1 MPANSHRPSQTHTTT
16 RQRAMEQGA
25 VQIKAE
31 LPTPT
36 RPKAIGFTV
45 LIFLLEINLRFY
57 SHEFPE
63 TFRFHTIIISQCSPQ
78 AEPLFEI

>member
-1 MPANSHRPSQTHTTT
+1 
-16 RQRAMEQGA
+16 MEQGA

-57 SHEFPE
+57 SHEFP
-63 TFRFHTIIISQCSPQ
+63 
-78 AEPLFEI
+78 